1 MWFVFVGVALGLV
14 LCSTAMA
21 NTGKFSQEL
30 TYILNSSPQGMNH
43 SMIVHL
49 TDQVDIRTLDGQL
62 YNQKVTR
69 QFRHKTVVEAL
80 QAAAARSQ
88 GPVRAYL
95 DELVQS
101 GEVVGYTPYWIVN
114 CFVVLGTEQAASMLA
129 ARDDISY
136 IEANPQVELID
147 PIRSKDEGH
156 FDSDANTPP
165 AGIVAVR
172 APQVWYELGIKGEGA
187 LIGGLDTGVD
197 GAHPALG
204 YRWRGNYAP
213 WQHCWRSPVGGTTTP
228 TDTYGHG
235 THTMGTMCGATVA
248 TGTGDTTG
256 VAPSALWIADDAIN
270 QGTGSGL
277 DADILD
283 GFQWFADPDGNPE
296 TVEDVPDVVQNSW
309 GVYSGFYGYQ
319 DCDARW
325 DAAILALEAGGTVA
339 CFSAGNEGPGAQT
352 MRSPANAIYDSVS
365 FFSVGAVNATD
376 YSWPYPIAG
385 FSSRGPSDCDHST
398 IKPEVAAPGVSVY
411 STVPGG
417 GYQQYG
423 WDGTSM
429 AGPHAAGIIALM
441 RSANPNADVRDM
453 KSILMRTAHDEGTSG
468 EDNSYGFGFV
478 DAYEAVIRIMAGYG
492 RIMGTVRDASTMN
505 PVNALVEVVGGTEQ
519 TTSSITTGNYLL
531 LLHGDSTYT
540 IRYSLYG
547 YVTQEYTL
555 YVAMSDTTFQNVN
568 LVPRPVFT
576 VFSEDFEGGAPG
588 WTHSSPSDW
597 GDQWHLSTEM
607 VHGGTQS
614 YKCGHTGT
622 RPYALFLDSRL
633 MSPTIPNLPGEARL
647 YFWMWIQS
655 ELSEDY
661 PDSAFDGGILEISAN
676 GGAFN
681 EALPVS
687 SYPKTF
693 SRMRD
698 GSQATG
704 PMRGIPCWAQNLTWV
719 KQAVDL
725 ASFAGQSIQ
734 LRYRFGS
741 DHVIGY
747 EGWYVDDV
755 LIVALGESVADVTG
769 LVMIG
774 EGDDLHLYWDPDA
787 NHGYRIYD
795 DTDPFGSFTNQVGE
809 TTANDFVV
817 VGGAASTE
825 VKFYIVRGW
834 NGSAQ

>member
-1 MWFVFVGVALGLV
+1 MWFVFLGVALGLV
-14 LCSTAMA
+14 LCGAAMA
-21 NTGKFSQEL
+21 NTDKFSQEL
-30 TYILNSSPQGMNH
+30 TNILNSSPQGMNH

-49 TDQVDIRTLDGQL
+49 TDQVDLRTLDEQL

-114 CFVVLGTEQAASMLA
+114 CFVVLGTEQAASLLA
-129 ARDDISY
+129 ARDDIGY

-147 PIRSKDEGH
+147 PIRSHGGEH

-172 APQVWYELGIKGEGA
+172 APQVWYQLGIKGEGA

-197 GAHPALG
+197 GTHSALG
-204 YRWRGNYAP
+204 YRWRGNFAP

-256 VAPSALWIADDAIN
+256 IAPSALWIADDAIN

-283 GFQWFADPDGNPE
+283 GFQWFADPDGNPG
-296 TVEDVPDVVQNSW
+296 TVDDVPDVVQNSW
-309 GVYSGFYGYQ
+309 GVYSGFSGYQ
-319 DCDARW
+319 DCDPRW
-325 DAAILALEAGGTVA
+325 DTAILALEAGGTVA
-339 CFSAGNEGPGAQT
+339 CFSAGNEGPSAQT

-376 YSWPYPIAG
+376 YSWPYPIAS
-385 FSSRGPSDCDHST
+385 FSSRGPSDCDHVT

-417 GYQQYG
+417 GYEQSG

-429 AGPHAAGIIALM
+429 AGPHVAGTVALM
-441 RSANPNADVRDM
+441 RSVNPDIDVRVI
-453 KSILMRTAHDEGTSG
+453 KSILMRTARDEGTSG
-468 EDNSYGFGFV
+468 EDNTYGFGFI
-478 DAYEAVIRIMAGYG
+478 DAYAAVVQAMGAEYG
-492 RIMGTVRDASTMN
+492 RVMGTVRDATTHN
-505 PVNALVEVVGGTEQ
+505 GIQALVQVVGGTQQ
-519 TTSSITTGNYLL
+519 TTCSSAGAYMFALP
-531 LLHGDSTYT
+531 GDSSYT
-540 IRYSLYG
+540 LRYSLYG
-547 YVTQEYTL
+547 YVMQEHTI
-555 YVAMSDTTFQNVN
+555 YVATNDTTYQDVD
-568 LVPRPVFT
+568 LVPRPVVT
-576 VFSEDFEGGAPG
+576 VFSEDFESGAAG
-588 WTHSSPSDW
+588 WSHSSPSGW
-597 GDQWHLSTEM
+597 GDQWHISTEM
-607 VHGGTQS
+607 VHGGSSS
-614 YKCGHTGT
+614 YKCGDTGT
-622 RPYALFLDSRL
+622 GTYANLLDARL
-633 MSPTIPNLPGEARL
+633 VSPTISSLPGEARL
-647 YFWMWIQS
+647 YFWMWIQG
-655 ELSEDY
+655 ELSGSY
-661 PDSAFDGGILEISAN
+661 PDSAYDGGILEISAN

-681 EALPVS
+681 EVAPVGG
-687 SYPKTF
+687 YPKTF
-693 SRMRD
+693 RWKR
-698 GSQATG
+698 GGGNPATG
-704 PMRGIPCWAQNLTWV
+704 PMLGMPCWADNQTWTQV
-719 KQAVDL
+719 IVDL

-741 DHVIGY
+741 DQATGY

-755 LIVALGESVADVTG
+755 SITAFGEPVVDVTG
-769 LVMIG
+769 LVIIG
-774 EGDDLHLYWDPDA
+774 EGNDLHLYWDSDI
-787 NHGYRIYD
+787 NYGYRIYD

-834 NGSAQ
+834 DGGM